1 MTIKTLADMKK
12 LKPNIFVQACPSR
25 EIFSRISGKWTI
37 MILLCL
43 ENTPK
48 RFNELKKAI
57 DGVSQKVLTENL
69 RSLERDGLI
78 LRKVISSRP
87 IKVEYSLTNLSLELL
102 EILKGLKD
110 WTEGSMKLILRN
122 NEKYDSGIVA
132 EQIRKSA

>member
-1 MTIKTLADMKK
+1 MTIKTLTDMKK
-12 LKPNIFVQACPSR
+12 QKPNIFVQACPSR

-57 DGVSQKVLTENL
+57 DGISQKVLTENL

-87 IKVEYSLTNLSLELL
+87 IKVEYSSTHLSLELL
-102 EILKGLKD
+102 GILNGLKD
-110 WTEGSMKLILRN
+110 WTEDSMKLILKH
-122 NEKYDSGIVA
+122 NEHYDRALIN

>member
-1 MTIKTLADMKK
+1 
-12 LKPNIFVQACPSR
+12 
-25 EIFSRISGKWTI
+25 

-43 ENTPK
+43 EETPK

-57 DGVSQKVLTENL
+57 DGISQKVLTENL

-87 IKVEYSLTNLSLELL
+87 IKVEYSSTHLSLELL
-102 EILKGLKD
+102 EILTGFKD

>member
-1 MTIKTLADMKK
+1 MEK

-25 EIFSRISGKWTI
+25 EIFARISGKWTI
-37 MILLCL
+37 MILLSL
-43 ENTPK
+43 EKTPK

-57 DGVSQKVLTENL
+57 DGISQKVLTENL

-87 IKVEYSLTNLSLELL
+87 IKVEYSSTHLSKELL
-102 EILKGLKD
+102 GILNGLKD
-110 WTEGSMKLILRN
+110 WTEDSMKLILRH
-122 NEKYDSGIVA
+122 NENYDRALIE

>member
-1 MTIKTLADMKK
+1 MEK

-25 EIFSRISGKWTI
+25 EIFARISGKWTI
-37 MILLCL
+37 MILLSL
-43 ENTPK
+43 EKTPK

-57 DGVSQKVLTENL
+57 DGISQKVLTENL

-87 IKVEYSLTNLSLELL
+87 IKVEYSSTHLSKELL
-102 EILKGLKD
+102 GILNGLKD
-110 WTEGSMKLILRN
+110 WTEDSMKLILRH
-122 NEKYDSGIVA
+122 NENYDRALIK

>member
-1 MTIKTLADMKK
+1 
-12 LKPNIFVQACPSR
+12 
-25 EIFSRISGKWTI
+25 
-37 MILLCL
+37 MILLSL
-43 ENTPK
+43 EKTPK

-57 DGVSQKVLTENL
+57 DGISQKVLTENL

-122 NEKYDSGIVA
+122 NEKYDSGLV
-132 EQIRKSA
+132 EERIRRSA

>member
-1 MTIKTLADMKK
+1 MEE
-12 LKPNIFVQACPSR
+12 LKPNIFALACPSR

-43 ENTPK
+43 EKAPR
-48 RFNELKKAI
+48 RFNELKKVF
-57 DGVSQKVLTENL
+57 DGISQKVLTENL

-87 IKVEYSLTNLSLELL
+87 IKVEYSSTHLSLELL
-102 EILKGLKD
+102 GILNGLKD
-110 WTEGSMKLILRN
+110 WTEGSMKIILSH
-122 NEKYDSGIVA
+122 NEKYDRELII

>member
-1 MTIKTLADMKK
+1 MEK

-25 EIFSRISGKWTI
+25 EIFARISGKWTI
-37 MILLCL
+37 MILLSL
-43 ENTPK
+43 EKTPR
-48 RFNELKKAI
+48 RFNELKKTI
-57 DGVSQKVLTENL
+57 DGISQKVLTENL

-87 IKVEYSLTNLSLELL
+87 IKVEYSLTHLSLELL

-110 WTEGSMKLILRN
+110 WTEDSMKLILRH
-122 NEKYDSGIVA
+122 NENYDRALIN

>member
-1 MTIKTLADMKK
+1 MEK

-57 DGVSQKVLTENL
+57 DGISQKVLTENL

-87 IKVEYSLTNLSLELL
+87 IKVEYSSTHLNLELL
-102 EILKGLKD
+102 EILTGLKD

-122 NEKYDSGIVA
+122 NEKYDSGLVE
-132 EQIRKSA
+132 EQIRRS

>member
-1 MTIKTLADMKK
+1 MKK

-43 ENTPK
+43 EETPK
-48 RFNELKKAI
+48 RFNELKKVI
-57 DGVSQKVLTENL
+57 DGISQKVLTENL

-87 IKVEYSLTNLSLELL
+87 IKVEYSSTHLSLELL
-102 EILKGLKD
+102 GILNGLKD
-110 WTEGSMKLILRN
+110 WTEGSMKLILSH
-122 NEKYDSGIVA
+122 NEKYDRELIK

>member
-1 MTIKTLADMKK
+1 MKK

-25 EIFSRISGKWTI
+25 AIFARISGKWTI

-43 ENTPK
+43 EKTPK

-69 RSLERDGLI
+69 RGLERDGLI

-87 IKVEYSLTNLSLELL
+87 IKVEYSSTHLSKELL
-102 EILKGLKD
+102 GILNGLKD
-110 WTEGSMKLILRN
+110 WTEDSMKLILRN
-122 NEKYDSGIVA
+122 NENYDQALIQ

>member
-1 MTIKTLADMKK
+1 MEK

-25 EIFSRISGKWTI
+25 EIFARISGKWTI
-37 MILLCL
+37 MILLSL
-43 ENTPK
+43 EKTPK

-87 IKVEYSLTNLSLELL
+87 IKVEYSSTHLSLELL
-102 EILKGLKD
+102 EILTGLKD

-122 NEKYDSGIVA
+122 NEKYDSGLVE
-132 EQIRKSA
+132 EQIWRSA

>member
-1 MTIKTLADMKK
+1 MKTQ
-12 LKPNIFVQACPSR
+12 KPNIFVQACPSR

-57 DGVSQKVLTENL
+57 DGISQKVLTENL

-78 LRKVISSRP
+78 HRKVISSRP
-87 IKVEYSLTNLSLELL
+87 IKVEYSSTHLSLELL
-102 EILKGLKD
+102 GILNGLKD
-110 WTEGSMKLILRN
+110 WTEDSMKLILKH
-122 NEKYDSGIVA
+122 NENYDRAFIK

>member
-1 MTIKTLADMKK
+1 MEE
-12 LKPNIFVQACPSR
+12 LKPNIFALACPSR

-43 ENTPK
+43 EKAPR
-48 RFNELKKAI
+48 RFNELNKVI
-57 DGVSQKVLTENL
+57 DGISQKVLTENL

-87 IKVEYSLTNLSLELL
+87 IKVEYSSTHLSLELL
-102 EILKGLKD
+102 GILNGLKD
-110 WTEGSMKLILRN
+110 WTEGSMKLILRH
-122 NEKYDSGIVA
+122 NEKYDQELIK

>member
-1 MTIKTLADMKK
+1 MKE
-12 LKPNIFVQACPSR
+12 LTPNIFVLACPSR

-48 RFNELKKAI
+48 RFNELKKVI
-57 DGVSQKVLTENL
+57 GGISQKVLTENL

-87 IKVEYSLTNLSLELL
+87 IKVEYSSTNLSLELL
-102 EILKGLKD
+102 EILNGLKD
-110 WTEGSMKLILRN
+110 WTEGSMKLILTH
-122 NEKYDSGIVA
+122 NEKYDRGLIK
-132 EQIRKSA
+132 EQIRRTA

>member
-1 MTIKTLADMKK
+1 MKK
-12 LKPNIFVQACPSR
+12 LKPNIFVQASPSR

-43 ENTPK
+43 EETPK
-48 RFNELKKAI
+48 RFNELKKVI
-57 DGVSQKVLTENL
+57 VGVSQKVLTENL

-87 IKVEYSLTNLSLELL
+87 IKVEYSSTHLSKELL
-102 EILKGLKD
+102 GILNGLKD
-110 WTEGSMKLILRN
+110 WTEDSMKLILRN
-122 NEKYDSGIVA
+122 NENYDQALIE